1 MSDKRAISDH
11 QTLTQWEYRIVE
23 TNKNNENNIAN
34 LLDRG
39 FSSHI
44 STEGTV
50 RSGEPSQRVVIVT
63 CMDTRINPYR
73 IFNLSEGEVHL
84 LRNAGGVVTDDVIR
98 SILISQRLLN
108 TREVLV
114 VQHTQCGM
122 ATFDGEQFKDDVERE
137 THQRPEFEM
146 CTFDSVYDNVAAS
159 LQMLRDNV
167 FLTRTTHIRGFVYD
181 VDTDRLNEV
190 TLER

>member
-1 MSDKRAISDH
+1 MKTH
-11 QTLTQWEYRIVE
+11 
-23 TNKNNENNIAN
+23 KNNQNNIAK

-39 FSSHI
+39 FASHLSS
-44 STEGTV
+44 EELV
-50 RSGEPSQRVVIVT
+50 RSGEPSQRVVVVT

-84 LRNAGGVVTDDVIR
+84 LRNAGGVVTNDVIR

-114 VQHTQCGM
+114 VQHTKCGM
-122 ATFDGEQFKDDVERE
+122 ATFDGEEFKDDVERE

-146 CTFDSVYDNVAAS
+146 CTFEDVYENVRTS
-159 LQMLRDNV
+159 LKLLHTNV

-181 VDTDRLNEV
+181 VDHDRLDEV
-190 TLER
+190 VFDS

>member
-1 MSDKRAISDH
+1 M
-11 QTLTQWEYRIVE
+11 E
-23 TNKNNENNIAN
+23 THKNNESNIAK

-39 FSSHI
+39 FGSHL
-44 STEGTV
+44 STEGLI
-50 RSGEPSQRVVIVT
+50 RSGEPSEHVVIVT

-84 LRNAGGVVTDDVIR
+84 LRNAGGVVTNDVIR

-114 VQHTQCGM
+114 VQHTKCGM
-122 ATFDGEQFKDDVERE
+122 ATFDGEQFKDEVERE
-137 THQRPEFEM
+137 THHRPEFEM
-146 CTFDSVYDNVAAS
+146 CTFENVYDNVEAS
-159 LQMLRDNV
+159 LQMLRDNT

-181 VDTDRLNEV
+181 VDLDRLEEV
-190 TLER
+190 VLDR

>member
-1 MSDKRAISDH
+1 M
-11 QTLTQWEYRIVE
+11 E
-23 TNKNNENNIAN
+23 TPKNNQNNIAK

-39 FSSHI
+39 FASNL
-44 STEGTV
+44 STEGLI
-50 RSGEPSQRVVIVT
+50 RPGEPSEHVVIVT

-84 LRNAGGVVTDDVIR
+84 LRNAGGVVTNDVIR

-114 VQHTQCGM
+114 VQHTKCGM

-137 THQRPEFEM
+137 THHRPEFEM
-146 CTFDSVYDNVAAS
+146 CTFKNVYDNVEAS
-159 LQMLRDNV
+159 LQILRDNT

-181 VDTDRLNEV
+181 VDLDRLEEV
-190 TLER
+190 VLDR